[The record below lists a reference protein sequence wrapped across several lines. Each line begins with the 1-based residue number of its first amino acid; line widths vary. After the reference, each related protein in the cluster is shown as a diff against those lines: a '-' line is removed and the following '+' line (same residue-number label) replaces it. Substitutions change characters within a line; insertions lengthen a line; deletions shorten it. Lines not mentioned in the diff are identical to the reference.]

1 MLEKQYRLTDYD
13 PGKFK
18 RKFNVL
24 LWLVL
29 FAFFLLIS
37 RLWYLQ
43 VIRGDNL
50 RQRSENNRIRVQ
62 EVKPLRGLVFDTHG
76 TILVD
81 NQPSFDVSLIP
92 EDTKDIQAVIN
103 RFADLCDQDGMT
115 FVKSLSTIKFR
126 KPFVPIKIDRDI
138 GRDKLA
144 IVETNSLDLP
154 GLMVDVVPV
163 RKYVYGEAM
172 AHVLGYVGEI
182 SVGELGNEFYKDYKS
197 DDILGKYGIERY
209 LDRYL
214 KGVSGGEQV
223 EVNVRG
229 RKLSVLGRVEPVPG
243 LNVTLTLDA
252 HLQKICWD
260 AFDEKAGTVIV
271 MDPRD
276 GSLLSLI
283 SKPSFDP
290 NLFNRGIPG
299 EIWESLSK
307 DVLSPLQ
314 NRSISGQYPPGSLY
328 KLIVAAAALEEGV
341 ITKDTKIGCNGTFD
355 MGNRT
360 FRCWR
365 KTGHGVVDLHR
376 AIVES
381 CDVYFYHLGEMLGV
395 EKLAEYSKKFGLGSK
410 TFIELHGE
418 KSGLVPTK
426 RWKLE
431 RVKEPWQG
439 GETISLAIG
448 QGFVLATPLQ
458 LIRAYSAIANGGIL
472 YKPRLIE
479 RITTAE
485 GDIIQE
491 FFPEKESII
500 PLHTRNMKILRYAL
514 WGAVNEEH
522 GTGWV
527 LKREERDV
535 SGKTGTAQVVA
546 MPKDEE
552 EKDKEIPYKLRDHA
566 LFVCYAP
573 RDNPEI
579 AVLVVVEHGGHG
591 GATAAPIAR
600 RIIDGYFELK
610 KSRAGLERR
619 SMEKINP
626 NNGEPVN
633 GVSYQEGA

>member
-1 MLEKQYRLTDYD
+1 MLEKQNRLTDYD

-24 LWLVL
+24 LWLVS

-43 VIRGDNL
+43 VIKGDDL
-50 RQRSENNRIRVQ
+50 RQRSENNRIRIQ
-62 EVKPLRGLVFDTHG
+62 EVKSLRGLIYDTRG

-92 EDTKDIQAVIN
+92 EDTKDILGVIK
-103 RFADLCDQDGMT
+103 RFASLCDLDG
-115 FVKSLSTIKFR
+115 VDLAKKLSTTKFR

-144 IVETNSLDLP
+144 IVETNSLNLP
-154 GLMVDVVPV
+154 GLVVDVVPV
-163 RKYVYGEAM
+163 RKYVFGEEI

-182 SVGELGNEFYKDYKS
+182 SAGELGDDYYKDYRS
-197 DDILGKYGIERY
+197 DDIVGKYGIERY

-223 EVNVRG
+223 EVNVQG
-229 RKLSVLGRVEPVPG
+229 RKLNVLGRVEPVPG

-252 HLQKICWD
+252 RLQKICWD
-260 AFDEKAGTVIV
+260 AFTEKAGTVIV

-276 GSLLSLI
+276 GSLLSVV

-290 NLFNRGIPG
+290 NLFNRGISE

-307 DVLSPLQ
+307 DELCPMQ
-314 NRSISGQYPPGSLY
+314 NRSISGQYPPGSTY
-328 KLIVAAAALEEGV
+328 KLFVAAAALEDGL
-341 ITKDTKIGCNGTFD
+341 ITANTKIDCNGTFD

-360 FRCWR
+360 FRCWK
-365 KTGHGVVDLHR
+365 KTGHGSVDLHR

-395 EKLAEYSKKFGLGSK
+395 EKLAHYSKRFGFGSK

-426 RWKLE
+426 RWKRE
-431 RVKEPWQG
+431 RFKEPWQG
-439 GETISLAIG
+439 GETISLSIG
-448 QGFVLATPLQ
+448 QGFFLVTPLQ
-458 LIRAYSAIANGGIL
+458 LIRAYSAIANGGVL
-472 YKPRLIE
+472 YKPRLIK
-479 RITTAE
+479 RIVTAE
-485 GDIIQE
+485 GDIVRE
-491 FFPEKESII
+491 FLTERESTI
-500 PLHTRNMKILRYAL
+500 PLHKKTLEILKYAL

-527 LKREERDV
+527 LKRKERDV
-535 SGKTGTAQVVA
+535 SGKTGTAQVVG
-546 MPKDEE
+546 MPEDEE
-552 EKDKEIPYKLRDHA
+552 EKEREVPYKLRDHA

-573 RDNPEI
+573 RTNPEV

-591 GATAAPIAR
+591 GSTAAPIAR
-600 RIIDGYFELK
+600 RIVDGYFELK
-610 KSRAGLERR
+610 AHDAGLMVQ
-619 SMEKINP
+619 STLDVS
-626 NNGEPVN
+626 PVS
-633 GVSYQEGA
+633 GISGRDGT

>member
-1 MLEKQYRLTDYD
+1 MLEKQNRLTDYD

-24 LWLVL
+24 LWLVS
-29 FAFFLLIS
+29 FALFLLIS

-43 VIRGDNL
+43 IIKGDDL
-50 RQRSENNRIRVQ
+50 RQRSENNRIRIQ
-62 EVKPLRGLVFDTHG
+62 EVKPLRGLIYDARG
-76 TILVD
+76 DILVD

-92 EDTKDIQAVIN
+92 EDTKDIKGVMK
-103 RFADLCDQDGMT
+103 RLADLCDQDS
-115 FVKSLSTIKFR
+115 VDLAKKLSAVKFR
-126 KPFVPIKIDRDI
+126 KPFVPIKIDKDI

-144 IVETNSLDLP
+144 IVETNSLNLP

-163 RKYVYGEAM
+163 RKYVYGEEM

-182 SVGELGNEFYKDYKS
+182 SAGELGDEYYKDYRS
-197 DDILGKYGIERY
+197 DDIVGKYGTERY

-243 LNVTLTLDA
+243 FNITLTLDA
-252 HLQKICWD
+252 RLQKMCWD
-260 AFDEKAGTVIV
+260 AFTEKAGSVIV

-276 GSLLSLI
+276 GSLLALI
-283 SKPSFDP
+283 SKPSFNP
-290 NLFNRGIPG
+290 NLFNRGIPE

-341 ITKDTKIGCNGTFD
+341 INKDTKIGCNGTFD

-365 KTGHGVVDLHR
+365 KAGHGLVNLHQ

-395 EKLAEYSKKFGLGSK
+395 EKLADYSKKFGFGSK
-410 TFIELHGE
+410 TFIELYGE
-418 KSGLVPTK
+418 KEGLVPTK
-426 RWKLE
+426 RWKRE
-431 RVKEPWQG
+431 RFKESWQG
-439 GETISLAIG
+439 GETISLSIG
-448 QGFVLATPLQ
+448 QGFVLVTPLQ

-472 YKPRLIE
+472 YKPRLIK
-479 RITTAE
+479 RIATAE
-485 GDIIQE
+485 GDIVRE
-491 FFPEKESII
+491 FIPEKESSI
-500 PLHTRNMKILRYAL
+500 PLRKKTLEILRYAL
-514 WGAVNEEH
+514 WGAVNEEN
-522 GTGWV
+522 GTGWS
-527 LKREERDV
+527 LKREARDV

-546 MPKDEE
+546 MPKDGKEE
-552 EKDKEIPYKLRDHA
+552 EKEIPYKIRDHA

-573 RDNPEI
+573 RNTPEI

-591 GATAAPIAR
+591 GSTAAPIAR
-600 RIIDGYFELK
+600 RIVDGYFDLK
-610 KSRAGLERR
+610 KYDAGLMAQSIKEAA
-619 SMEKINP
+619 S
-626 NNGEPVN
+626 
-633 GVSYQEGA
+633 VSDISSRDGI